1 MGVTHD
7 SLQFVMECLNT
18 IELLTTL
25 PSKTQHKEEMF
36 EMYILMLINLLQESH
51 TQDASKSYLHE
62 NCIQRLN
69 KTAPTQLN
77 VFTNI
82 MKTNPECKSKLD
94 KAIRESRAKSQ
105 QKSEQLDKNKLTIKS
120 VKAAPKIQ
128 LKMDFSNFG
137 KK

>member
-1 MGVTHD
+1 
-7 SLQFVMECLNT
+7 
-18 IELLTTL
+18 
-25 PSKTQHKEEMF
+25 
-36 EMYILMLINLLQESH
+36 
-51 TQDASKSYLHE
+51 
-62 NCIQRLN
+62 
-69 KTAPTQLN
+69 
-77 VFTNI
+77 